1 MPPLAA
7 PGESPSTSGPST
19 GPSARHAEST
29 HRTPPGPPFG
39 RTTPLSTQALG
50 PSDAPAL
57 LLVHG
62 WGGDGREWSAHAETL
77 AGRFRVVVP
86 DLRGHGRS
94 PVPAEGNTPVVMA
107 DDLAALTGALGTG
120 PVVAV
125 GHSMGGQVVNLLA
138 VRHPHAVRSV
148 IALDPAHGAH
158 GEEAEDIPARLA
170 DYRAHGSRAAA
181 AFVSAAFGPDAP
193 AGLRTAHVRTM
204 LGTPDHVI
212 AQAYAGMYTD
222 PGAVGI
228 RPHSEAYLRRRPRP
242 ALTVWTS
249 AEAAAWERGTLHV
262 PGSRVDHWHD
272 SGHYLHEEHPRRTIR
287 LVEDWASVTD
297 GGTQ

>member
-1 MPPLAA
+1 MDRIRLFHT
-7 PGESPSTSGPST
+7 E
-19 GPSARHAEST
+19 
-29 HRTPPGPPFG
+29 
-39 RTTPLSTQALG
+39 LG
-50 PSDAPAL
+50 PAGAPAL

-62 WGGDGREWSAHAETL
+62 WGGDGREWSPHAESL

-94 PVPAEGNTPVVMA
+94 PVPDEGNTPVEMA
-107 DDLAALTGALGTG
+107 DDLAALVDGLGTG

-138 VRHPHAVRSV
+138 VRRPGLVRSV
-148 IALDPAHGAH
+148 VALDPAHGAH
-158 GEEAEDIPARLA
+158 GAEVDGIPARLA
-170 DYRAHGSRAAA
+170 AYRERGAREAAGFVA
-181 AFVSAAFGPDAP
+181 GAFAEDAP
-193 AGLRTAHVRTM
+193 AGLRTAHVRTV

-228 RPHSEAYLRRRPRP
+228 RPRSEEYLRLRTRP

-249 AEAAAWERGTLHV
+249 EEAAVWERGTLHA
-262 PGSRVDHWHD
+262 PGSRVEHWSD
-272 SGHYLHEEHPRRTIR
+272 SGHYLHEEHVDRTIR
-287 LVEDWASVTD
+287 LLSDWADRAAD
-297 GGTQ
+297 G

>member
-1 MPPLAA
+1 MT
-7 PGESPSTSGPST
+7 PGRIRLFHTV
-19 GPSARHAEST
+19 
-29 HRTPPGPPFG
+29 
-39 RTTPLSTQALG
+39 LG
-50 PSDAPAL
+50 PARGPAL

-62 WGGDGREWSAHAETL
+62 WGGDGREWSAHAEAL

-94 PVPAEGNTPVVMA
+94 AVPAQGNTPAQMA
-107 DDLAALTGALGTG
+107 ADLAALTEASGTG
-120 PVVAV
+120 PVIAV

-138 VRHPHAVRSV
+138 VHHPRTVRSV

-158 GEEAEDIPARLA
+158 GDEADGIPARLA
-170 DYRAHGSRAAA
+170 AYRAGGAREAATFVA
-181 AFVSAAFGPDAP
+181 GAFSPQAP
-193 AGLRTAHVRTM
+193 PGLRTAHVRTM

-222 PGAVGI
+222 PGAVGV
-228 RPHSEAYLRRRPRP
+228 RPRSEAYLRRRARP

-262 PGSRVDHWHD
+262 PGSRVDHWPD
-272 SGHYLHEEHPRRTIR
+272 SGHYLHEEHPERTVRLIDAWAAGTTAVRR
-287 LVEDWASVTD
+287 
-297 GGTQ
+297 G